1 MYMDEN
7 DVRSPRDRVDGELLR
22 RLLGENCG
30 CGEDDGCGC
39 GNARGGERM
48 EQGRSGNVRSIESR
62 RDTRN
67 DGCGCGETRG
77 MESRRD
83 TRNDGCGCNR
93 NTRGGERDMRRSPYD
108 SDRGGMRA
116 RGERENC
123 ETDEDHH
130 HHECG
135 ENGVEGRSLAIVY
148 SPVQHWREMYD
159 PQTALSRGTMFRELD
174 LPFRG
179 DGISARGGNC
189 RGY

>member
-1 MYMDEN
+1 
-7 DVRSPRDRVDGELLR
+7 
-22 RLLGENCG
+22 
-30 CGEDDGCGC
+30 
-39 GNARGGERM
+39 
-48 EQGRSGNVRSIESR
+48 
-62 RDTRN
+62 
-67 DGCGCGETRG
+67 
-77 MESRRD
+77 
-83 TRNDGCGCNR
+83 
-93 NTRGGERDMRRSPYD
+93 
-108 SDRGGMRA
+108 MRA